1 MSGFMVAHIHLF
13 FKLKYGGVSHSCAL
27 IHDYTT
33 CGEKPDKDTGMW
45 IVRHA
50 LHGTR
55 RPQAQVICISD
66 ILHAAHLIPVF
77 SGLVPIP
84 DDLKHTECLDHPEFR
99 TFYVNR
105 FVNHHVFEILL

>member
-1 MSGFMVAHIHLF
+1 MSGFMVAHVRLF
-13 FKLKYGGVSHSCAL
+13 FKLEYGGVSHSYAL

-33 CGEKPDKDTGMW
+33 CGEEPDKDTGMW

-66 ILHAAHLIPVF
+66 ILCAAHLIPVF

-84 DDLKHTECLDHPEFR
+84 DDLKHTECLDYPEFC
-99 TFYVNR
+99 TFYVNQ
-105 FVNHHVFEILL
+105 FVDHHAFEILL